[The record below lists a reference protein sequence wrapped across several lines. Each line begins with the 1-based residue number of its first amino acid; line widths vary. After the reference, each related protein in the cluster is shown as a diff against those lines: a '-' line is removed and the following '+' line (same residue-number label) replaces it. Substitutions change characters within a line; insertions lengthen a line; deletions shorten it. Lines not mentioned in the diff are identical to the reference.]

1 MSGPGGA
8 TAATLFDVAGA
19 RTIVTGGASGLG
31 FAMAEV
37 MLDGG
42 ATVAVTDVSPPRLE
56 AARSR
61 LADRPGRWE
70 TALLDICDH
79 QAVQGVVDDFT
90 ERHGGLDVVF
100 VNAGIGR
107 RSDAPD
113 GELDLI
119 DDAWRA
125 VIATNLEGA
134 FATIRSA
141 AAVMRRAGSGRIIV
155 TCSTAGLRN
164 EPWVPSAY
172 IASKTALTA
181 LVKQAA
187 LDLAPHGVL
196 VNAIAPGPF
205 RTNIGWNDDS
215 PRPPRDESEFNR
227 RVPLGR
233 VGDPNEIKG
242 LALLLASPAGSFITG
257 SVLTIDGGAMVHQVT

>member
-1 MSGPGGA
+1 MTRPDVV
-8 TAATLFDVAGA
+8 TAATIFDVSGA

-31 FAMAEV
+31 LAMAEA

-42 ATVAVTDVSPPRLE
+42 ATVAVTDISSQRLE
-56 AARSR
+56 AVQTR
-61 LADRPGRWE
+61 LAERLGTLE
-70 TALLDICDH
+70 TAQLDICDH
-79 QAVQGVVDDFT
+79 RAVDDFVAGFA
-90 ERHGGLDVVF
+90 ESHGGLDVVF

-119 DDAWRA
+119 DDSWRT
-125 VIATNLEGA
+125 VLETNLVGA
-134 FATIRSA
+134 YATIRAA
-141 AAVMRRAGSGRIIV
+141 AAVMRRAGAGRIIV

-205 RTNIGWNDDS
+205 RTNIGWNS
-215 PRPPRDESEFNR
+215 EGSRPPRDESEFNR
-227 RVPLGR
+227 RVPMGR
-233 VGDPNEIKG
+233 VGDPSEIKG

-257 SVLTIDGGAMVHQVT
+257 SVMTIDGGAMVHQVV